1 MISRAWSILHPAMS
15 VNRPVVSMLRLALSE
30 RAINSLL
37 TGILADRFPLHKKS
51 LVIRE
56 GKR

>member
-1 MISRAWSILHPAMS
+1 MISRAWSILYPAMS
-15 VNRPVVSMLRLALSE
+15 VTRPAVSMLRLALSE
-30 RAINSLL
+30 RAINSPLA
-37 TGILADRFPLHKKS
+37 GILADRFPLRKKS